1 MNDANINGWMCL
13 SGAADT
19 WLKNQNHQPSCKEKG
34 SHEEQDIKK
43 GFLMKD
49 GVKQANE
56 SKISDWLDKKEKE
69 KFDVSRIVLPDDLPY
84 DEVPDETIFFKE
96 INPDGI
102 LSIANH
108 PFSTVE
114 RFGHW
119 YYCRGRDKAT
129 GTHSSG
135 KEWRLFTK
143 DKDLA
148 LKTAESHLE

>member
-1 MNDANINGWMCL
+1 LPGGL
-13 SGAADT
+13 S
-19 WLKNQNHQPSCKEKG
+19 
-34 SHEEQDIKK
+34 
-43 GFLMKD
+43 
-49 GVKQANE
+49 
-56 SKISDWLDKKEKE
+56 
-69 KFDVSRIVLPDDLPY
+69 Y

-102 LSIANH
+102 LSTVDH

-135 KEWRLFTK
+135 MEWRLLTK

-148 LKTAESHLE
+148 LKTAKSHIE